1 MKKIYSIG
9 SYENNEPTTEKEEK
23 SIATEAEINAFL
35 KDDGYDDLRRKAF
48 THEYLSERKNALEA
62 VEHEIAHLKKVR
74 TVKVPETTIRPF
86 EDRVLIFPDK
96 PLTVTGGGLY
106 VPKEAQE
113 KDLPE
118 TGTVVAKGPGR
129 NINGIFV
136 PVTLEVG
143 DRVYYGKYA
152 GTMITDKK
160 TKEQFLVMRFGDIFC
175 LE

>member
-1 MKKIYSIG
+1 MTGKNYSIG
-9 SYENNEPTTEKEEK
+9 GIENDPEIIKEEK
-23 SIATEAEINAFL
+23 SIATEAEIAAFL

-48 THEYLSERKNALEA
+48 THEYQSERARAILN
-62 VEHEIAHLKKVR
+62 VEHEIAHMKKIR
-74 TVKVPETTIRPF
+74 GSKVPETTMRPF

-96 PLTVTGGGLY
+96 PLSLTAGGIF
-106 VPKEAQE
+106 VPKSSQE

-136 PVTLEVG
+136 PVTLEKG

-152 GTMITDKK
+152 GTLITDKK
-160 TKEQFLVMRFGDIFC
+160 TNEQFLVMRFGDIFC
-175 LE
+175 IE